1 MTTVKVTPDLQLR
14 TMYVIDQ
21 HRRIAA
27 PNEPTARPAPFF
39 VLIRSASEVAWAVRH
54 DVPEDIA
61 DRLDRLASEEPPIS
75 HFESPPL
82 HATAYLSLVGG
93 QISSG
98 PAFKFPEEIADPA
111 DITII
116 DRLDLLERNFRGW
129 RASEIP
135 WTSPIVALMEDG
147 YPVSVCFCATKNS
160 APAIEAGVETAAA
173 FRGRGL
179 APRVTAGWARAIR
192 ASGRIPLYST
202 NWTNTA
208 SRAVARKLG
217 LIQYATDWSLVE
229 NKGASDDHS

>member
-1 MTTVKVTPDLQLR
+1 
-14 TMYVIDQ
+14 MYAINP
-21 HRRIAA
+21 HRRIATS
-27 PNEPTARPAPFF
+27 NDSSARPAPFF
-39 VLIRSASEVAWAVRH
+39 ALIRGSSEVAWAVRN
-54 DVPEDIA
+54 DIPKDIA
-61 DRLDRLASEEPPIS
+61 DQLDRFASEEPPITD
-75 HFESPPL
+75 FESPPL
-82 HATAYLSLVGG
+82 HAAAYQSLVGG
-93 QISSG
+93 NIWSG
-98 PAFKFPEEIADPA
+98 PAFTFPDEIAESRDVKL
-111 DITII
+111 DITLI

-135 WTSPIVALMEDG
+135 WCSPIVALMDDG

-160 APAIEAGVETAAA
+160 APAIEAGVETAAS

-192 ASGRIPLYST
+192 ATGKIPLYST
-202 NWTNTA
+202 NWSNTA